1 MKGFSSKHI
10 AVTVDGLLDR
20 KQFCLQARPCIF
32 QPGNFTGWAVRVKL
46 PAIYRLGS
54 ERVKLPAI
62 YRLGSERV
70 KLPAIYRLGSERVKL
85 PAIYRLGSERV
96 KLPAKLWQV
105 DAAHRRLNYSYT
117 ASAPAYRKA
126 HSWIT
131 SVSVEKT
138 KPSSLDVNEHGSCS
152 CEELSVFLFTLTS
165 SPKSGQQ
172 L

>member
-54 ERVKLPAI
+54 ERV
-62 YRLGSERV
+62 E
-70 KLPAIYRLGSERVKL
+70 LPAIYRLGSERVKL

>member
-1 MKGFSSKHI
+1 M
-10 AVTVDGLLDR
+10 TVDGLLDR

-32 QPGNFTGWAVRVKL
+32 QLGNFTGWAVKELNCRPFTGWAVKEL
-46 PAIYRLGS
+46 NCRPFTGWA
-54 ERVKLPAI
+54 VKELNCRPMSPS
-62 YRLGSERV
+62 YW
-70 KLPAIYRLGSERVKL
+70 
-85 PAIYRLGSERV
+85 
-96 KLPAKLWQV
+96 WQV

-138 KPSSLDVNEHGSCS
+138 KPSSLDVNGHGGCS
-152 CEELSVFLFTLTS
+152 CEVLSVFLFTLTS

-172 L
+172 LKKMVIGWLIC